1 MCCRCSSC
9 RAAATARKWA
19 LPLPTS
25 RGASSRGRTASPRQP
40 LPAPSC
46 SLPPYADGRLQVLAL
61 LRCRMPQ
68 LPTNC
73 SVFEGAPVTAADKS
87 CWLKFARYHKA
98 VGCALL
104 SAAHAR
110 EAAHHLSSAA
120 LALASTTALSTAGD
134 WEESRQLA
142 LLLAACSALVPQ
154 LPLSVD
160 RLLQLA
166 VRLGMS
172 PSHPLPPLKRSLC
185 DPLQPPSSARLQP
198 VFSPF
203 VAAAAMQQHGARV
216 EEWSAFI
223 EFAGRDAAVEL
234 LTAAS
239 TGGGGNR
246 GSRLLRVQR
255 LLAWMRDNGV
265 VMSVM
270 I

>member
-1 MCCRCSSC
+1 MP
-9 RAAATARKWA
+9 ALTA
-19 LPLPTS
+19 
-25 RGASSRGRTASPRQP
+25 QP
-40 LPAPSC
+40 
-46 SLPPYADGRLQVLAL
+46 LQVLAL
-61 LRCRMPQ
+61 LRCRMPP
-68 LPTNC
+68 LPANC

-98 VGCALL
+98 VGAALL

-120 LALASTTALSTAGD
+120 LALASTTALSTTAD
-134 WEESRQLA
+134 WEESRQVA
-142 LLLAACSALVPQ
+142 LLMAACSALVPQ

-166 VRLGMS
+166 IRLGKS

-185 DPLQPPSSARLQP
+185 DPVHSPASARLQP

-203 VAAAAMQQHGARV
+203 VAAAAMQQQGRRL

-234 LTAAS
+234 LTGAS
-239 TGGGGNR
+239 TGGGNM
-246 GSRLLRVQR
+246 GSKLLRVQR
-255 LLAWMRDNGV
+255 LLQWMRDNGV